1 MELIVKKAIVA
12 HQEGRLKE
20 AEQLYREILKKIEID
35 QLNIHNNLGN
45 LLDGMNRL
53 DEAETSFKKA
63 IELQPKYAE
72 AHNNLGIVQARQGEF
87 EEAETSYRKAI
98 ELKPD
103 YVDAYYNLAI
113 LINDFVS
120 IEDAKIIYK
129 KVIKL
134 KPDHIDAH
142 NNLGNILKKLGRLD
156 EAETSYRKAIELK
169 PDYFEAHINLGNTLK
184 EVGRLDEAEA
194 SYEKVNSLKPDI
206 DFLFGYLIH
215 TQMDLCKW
223 DNFSQNLHE
232 LIKKINK
239 QKNVITPFSLLSLID
254 DPDIHRKTAEIY
266 SNDKYPKSNFFPK
279 LLPYRNHKKI
289 KIGYFSPDFKNHP
302 VAYLTAALYEIHDR
316 NKFEIYAFSFEADT
330 KDEFNSR
337 IRAGADYF
345 HNVQMIS
352 DLDVVKLTRSLEIDI
367 AIDLAGFTGRSR
379 TNIFAMSAAPIQV
392 NYLGYPGTMATNY
405 IDYLIADHTLIP
417 NEKRKYYSEKIV
429 FMPNSYQPNDAKTIV
444 LKKSFTRKDFGLPN
458 DKFVFCCM
466 NQHYKINPNT
476 FAGWMNILSK
486 VKESVLWLPYGN
498 ITSVNNLKKE
508 AKKFG
513 ISEDRLIF
521 ASHLPLREDHL
532 SRIKLADLFLD
543 TLPLNAHATANDALK
558 MGLPVLTCT
567 GSSFVSRVATSLLR
581 AVNLPEMI
589 TSTQEEYEA
598 LAIQLATH
606 PKKLKIIK
614 DKLNTNLS
622 TAPLYNA
629 SLYTQN
635 LEAAYQIMYKRYQN
649 GLAPDDISINIENN

>member
-1 MELIVKKAIVA
+1 
-12 HQEGRLKE
+12 
-20 AEQLYREILKKIEID
+20 
-35 QLNIHNNLGN
+35 
-45 LLDGMNRL
+45 
-53 DEAETSFKKA
+53 
-63 IELQPKYAE
+63 
-72 AHNNLGIVQARQGEF
+72 
-87 EEAETSYRKAI
+87 
-98 ELKPD
+98 
-103 YVDAYYNLAI
+103 
-113 LINDFVS
+113 
-120 IEDAKIIYK
+120 
-129 KVIKL
+129 
-134 KPDHIDAH
+134 
-142 NNLGNILKKLGRLD
+142 
-156 EAETSYRKAIELK
+156 
-169 PDYFEAHINLGNTLK
+169 
-184 EVGRLDEAEA
+184 
-194 SYEKVNSLKPDI
+194 
-206 DFLFGYLIH
+206 
-215 TQMDLCKW
+215 
-223 DNFSQNLHE
+223 
-232 LIKKINK
+232 
-239 QKNVITPFSLLSLID
+239 
-254 DPDIHRKTAEIY
+254 
-266 SNDKYPKSNFFPK
+266 
-279 LLPYRNHKKI
+279 
-289 KIGYFSPDFKNHP
+289 
-302 VAYLTAALYEIHDR
+302 
-316 NKFEIYAFSFEADT
+316 
-330 KDEFNSR
+330 
-337 IRAGADYF
+337 
-345 HNVQMIS
+345 
-352 DLDVVKLTRSLEIDI
+352 
-367 AIDLAGFTGRSR
+367 
-379 TNIFAMSAAPIQV
+379 
-392 NYLGYPGTMATNY
+392 MATNY

-567 GSSFVSRVATSLLR
+567 GSSFVSRVAASLLR

>member
-169 PDYFEAHINLGNTLK
+169 PDYVDAFKNLAITEFLQNKLVESSANYDHALAINPDKDYLLG
-184 EVGRLDEAEA
+184 D
-194 SYEKVNSLKPDI
+194 SL
-206 DFLFGYLIH
+206 YARMH
-215 TQMDLCKW
+215 LCKW